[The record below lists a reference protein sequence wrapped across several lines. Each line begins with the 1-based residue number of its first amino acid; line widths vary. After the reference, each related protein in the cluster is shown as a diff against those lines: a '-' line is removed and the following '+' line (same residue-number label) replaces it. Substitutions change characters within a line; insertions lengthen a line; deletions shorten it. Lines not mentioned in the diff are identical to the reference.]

1 MLDTWHAFNTADS
14 RLGSGACCTSL
25 CTLCTSL
32 FSPSTRPHGL
42 MVANS
47 PFWWQSLRSLTAV
60 AGVESVHGI
69 TCGVVAVA
77 DVEL

>member
-1 MLDTWHAFNTADS
+1 
-14 RLGSGACCTSL
+14 
-25 CTLCTSL
+25 
-32 FSPSTRPHGL
+32 